1 MRAGRSLR
9 IFAGVNLPPAA
20 FASRPKITEATRP
33 LNCWY
38 TIDLTRVSKS
48 GSRNWIP

>member
-9 IFAGVNLPPAA
+9 IFSGVSAPPAA
-20 FASRPKITEATRP
+20 LASLAKITEATRP

-38 TIDLTRVSKS
+38 TIDLTRVSNP